1 MLGQAPAVMGRFS
14 PDQLMEVAKASP
26 AAVASHDREAWVGL
40 FSRHAVIEDPVG
52 SKPHHNGLH
61 DPRSGVRGSA
71 PLERFF
77 DTFIAPNDISFHV
90 ERDVVSSPFVVR
102 DVTIELMMRARLK
115 VHVPMHLLYEI
126 CDEDGAP
133 KIAHLRAHWELV
145 PMVRQVLANGWPGL
159 AAINTLGLRMAVNH
173 GPGAVVGFGR
183 GVLGIHR
190 LGKDTVAS
198 FVNAVN
204 DRNPRA
210 LAALF
215 DRQNEGIGF
224 PGAETILDPA
234 ALCRCFDG
242 TLSVTKLIS
251 SGYVTSCT
259 CGVRWDD
266 SESAGVGF
274 FEFNSRTRK
283 LHSVRLHCE

>member
-1 MLGQAPAVMGRFS
+1 
-14 PDQLMEVAKASP
+14 MEVVKASP
-26 AAVASHDREAWVGL
+26 AAVARHDKQSWVAL

-61 DPRSGVRGSA
+61 DRRAGVRGSA

-90 ERDVVSSPFVVR
+90 ERDIVASPFVVR
-102 DVTIELMMRARLK
+102 DVTIELVMKAGLK
-115 VHVPMHLLYEI
+115 VRVPMHLLYEV

-145 PMVRQVLANGWPGL
+145 PMVRQVLANGWPGVL
-159 AAINTLGLRMAVNH
+159 TMSSLGMRMAVNQ
-173 GPGAVVGFGR
+173 GLGAVLGFCR
-183 GVLGIHR
+183 GVVGIHR
-190 LGKDTVAS
+190 AGKDTVTS

-204 DRNPRA
+204 ERNPNA

-215 DRQNEGIGF
+215 DPRNEGISF
-224 PGAETILDPA
+224 PGAKTILDPA
-234 ALCRCFDG
+234 ALCRSFDG
-242 TLSVTKLIS
+242 TLSVSKLIS

-259 CGVRWDD
+259 CSVRYGD
-266 SESAGVGF
+266 SELSGVGF
-274 FEFNSRTRK
+274 FEFNSRTCK
-283 LHSVRLHCE
+283 LHSVRLYCM

>member
-1 MLGQAPAVMGRFS
+1 MTERFS
-14 PDQLMEVAKASP
+14 PDQLMEVVKASP
-26 AAVASHDREAWVGL
+26 AAVARHDKQSWVAL

-61 DPRSGVRGSA
+61 DPRAGVRGSA

-90 ERDVVSSPFVVR
+90 ERDVVASPFVVR
-102 DVTIELMMRARLK
+102 DVTIELVMKAGLK

-145 PMVRQVLANGWPGL
+145 PMVRQVLANGWPGVL
-159 AAINTLGLRMAVNH
+159 TMSSLGMRMAVNQ
-173 GPGAVVGFGR
+173 GLGAILGFCR
-183 GVLGIHR
+183 GVIGIHR
-190 LGKDTVAS
+190 AGKDTVTS

-204 DRNPRA
+204 EQNPNA

-215 DRQNEGIGF
+215 DPRNEGISF

-234 ALCRCFDG
+234 ALCRSFDG
-242 TLSVTKLIS
+242 TLSVSKLIS

-259 CGVRWDD
+259 CSVRSGD
-266 SESAGVGF
+266 SELRGVGF

-283 LHSVRLHCE
+283 LHSVRLYCG

>member
-1 MLGQAPAVMGRFS
+1 
-14 PDQLMEVAKASP
+14 MEVVKASP
-26 AAVASHDREAWVGL
+26 AAVARHDKESWVAL

-52 SKPHHNGLH
+52 SKPQHNGLH

-71 PLERFF
+71 PLARFF

-90 ERDVVSSPFVVR
+90 QRDVVSSPFVVR
-102 DVTIELMMRARLK
+102 DVTIELVMKAGLK

-133 KIAHLRAHWELV
+133 KIAHLRAHWELI
-145 PMVRQVLANGWPGL
+145 PMVRQVLANGRPGVVT
-159 AAINTLGLRMAVNH
+159 ISSLGLRMAVNQ
-173 GPGAVVGFGR
+173 GLGAVIGFGR

-190 LGKDTVAS
+190 AGKNTVTS

-204 DRNPRA
+204 ERNPQA

-215 DRQNEGIGF
+215 DSPNDGIRF
-224 PGAETILDPA
+224 PGAGTILDPA
-234 ALCRCFDG
+234 TVGRRFDG
-242 TLSVTKLIS
+242 TLSVSKLIS

-259 CGVRWDD
+259 CGIRSGD
-266 SESAGVGF
+266 SELGGVGF

-283 LHSVRLHCE
+283 LHSVRLYCV